1 MMMRLLSNSLCL
13 GLLTTLTGVVAIL
26 QPSQAAQEQPSLLLV
41 DTSLPLAKDTDLLI
55 VDTNLAVPAA
65 DLAATGTDISDIEV
79 LDLSAQASDNLPSNL
94 LNSNTLP
101 VAEPI
106 AIPSLLTQASDDLPS
121 DLLDSN
127 TLIVEEDPGEAEGF
141 IDGTIIRSVPSNLPP
156 LIQDELGD
164 ELSLEIFA
172 AGESFLP
179 ADGRSTLT
187 LKGAVLDGN
196 GNPVRKDV
204 LVTLTSSAGSF
215 IGADYDIDRSG
226 FQVLARRGEFEV
238 ELRSSLDAQRVT
250 IRASASAREALGLVD
265 DEDTS
270 RKPAA
275 DLDGYTQV
283 NFTTPYR
290 PSLVAGVVDFR
301 FGPGATNLWGR
312 YSEFLE
318 PGELGEYEA
327 DLSAGLFATGTIG
340 DWLLTAAY
348 NSDRA
353 LNERCND
360 NRLYRDVQNCEQ
372 TYPTYGDSS
381 STDFLTPSID
391 SFYVRFEQ
399 DSEIVGYEPNFFMWG
414 DYDTDEFSRFSQ
426 EFSAVN
432 RQLHGFKGNYTFGNG
447 LQLTAL
453 YANNVRALQRDTI
466 VPDGTSGYYFLSRRL
481 VLAGSEDLFFE
492 VEELNRPG
500 TVIERVRLQRGADY
514 TIDYDRGAILFNS
527 PVSAV
532 DANPFGPALV
542 RRIVA
547 TYQVDGDDD
556 DGDLFGGRLQ
566 YNFDTSL
573 ESPSWIGASAILED
587 QGAQEFSLIGV
598 DALVQ
603 LGDAG
608 QLVAELA
615 HSNLDNPTVNEDGT
629 AFRVEATANITDDL
643 AGTAYFRD
651 ADSGFRNEATTSFRP
666 GQTRWG
672 AQLGY
677 NLSSDTQL
685 QLQFDREENRG
696 NEDLIP
702 TATEQLL
709 NPGLVRSDGA
719 TVNNSIT
726 TFRAGI
732 QQQFGDITG
741 NLDFVTRD
749 RNDRVTGDDIDSKQ
763 ISAGLTWPL
772 AERLTFR
779 AQSDIA
785 LNNEDDAYP
794 GQTVVGLDWE
804 VLPEITLRFAQRFFH
819 DDDAT
824 PDALTTIDALVNYDL
839 TDNTQL
845 TGRYSILGANNGMS
859 GQGALG
865 LNHRINLGP
874 GFHADFGFQRIFGS
888 GISSITG
895 GNQVVQPYAVGQ
907 SAASL
912 GLVSGTTYTLGLEY
926 TDNSA
931 FQASARFEHRD
942 SEDGDNTVVTAS
954 AAGKLSPALT
964 TLARVEHANFSNQT
978 ITDRLN
984 SSTSA
989 RLGLAYRNPH
999 SDKFNGLLSY
1009 EYAINPSSTPN
1020 SLLVGAG
1027 SDEIQE
1033 HTLAMEAIYAPSWR
1047 WEFYGKYALRAT
1059 NADLDSL
1066 GVTSSNAIHLG
1077 QLRATHRFAYRWDVT
1092 GEIRYITQPETNYDE
1107 VGFAIEAGYYLTPEL
1122 RFGVGYS
1129 FGSVNDRSLGGSGYR
1144 SDDGPYLGI
1153 TFKVNELW
1161 DQFGLQQIAPAQQE
1175 ESLVE
1180 ADGSPPTAEPVS
1192 IIPVSETENA
1202 VDKANE
1208 DEVDADDVDSVQETV
1223 VPQTTDGGEE

>member
-1 MMMRLLSNSLCL
+1 MMMRLLSNSICL
-13 GLLTTLTGVVAIL
+13 GLLTTLTGVVALL
-26 QPSQAAQEQPSLLLV
+26 QPAHAAQQQ
-41 DTSLPLAKDTDLLI
+41 TAT
-55 VDTNLAVPAA
+55 A
-65 DLAATGTDISDIEV
+65 DEV
-79 LDLSAQASDNLPSNL
+79 LASEAQG
-94 LNSNTLP
+94 
-101 VAEPI
+101 
-106 AIPSLLTQASDDLPS
+106 LLTQASDDLPS

-127 TLIVEEDPGEAEGF
+127 TLPVEEDPGEAEGF
-141 IDGTIIRSVPSNLPP
+141 IDGTIIRQVPSGLPP

-164 ELSLEIFA
+164 ELTLEIFP
-172 AGESFLP
+172 AGESFIP

-187 LKGAVLDGN
+187 LQGSVLDESGR
-196 GNPVRKDV
+196 PVREDV
-204 LVTLTSSAGSF
+204 VVTLTAAAGTF

-226 FQVLARRGEFEV
+226 FQVLARQGEFTV
-238 ELRSSLDAQRVT
+238 ELRSSLDAQTVA

-265 DEDTS
+265 DDETAQ
-270 RKPAA
+270 KPAA

-301 FGPGATNLWGR
+301 FGPGATDFWGR
-312 YSEFLE
+312 YADFLE

-327 DLSAGLFATGTIG
+327 DLDAGIFATGTIG
-340 DWLLTAAY
+340 SWLLTAAF

-360 NRLYRDVQNCEQ
+360 NRLYRDVQSCEQ

-381 STDFLTPSID
+381 TTDFLTPSID
-391 SFYVRFEQ
+391 SFYVRFER
-399 DSEIVGYEPNFFMWG
+399 DSQIVGYEPDFFMWG
-414 DYDTDEFSRFSQ
+414 DYDTAEFSRFSQ
-426 EFSAVN
+426 EFSALN

-453 YANNVRALQRDTI
+453 YANNLRALQRDTI

-481 VLAGSEDLFFE
+481 ILAGSEDIFFE
-492 VEELNRPG
+492 IEELNRPG
-500 TVIERVRLQRGADY
+500 TVIERVRLVRGVDY
-514 TIDYDRGAILFNS
+514 SIDYDRGAILFNS

-547 TYQVDGDDD
+547 TYQIDGDDD

-573 ESPSWIGASAILED
+573 ESPSWIGASAVFED
-587 QGAQEFSLIGV
+587 QGAQDFSLIGV

-608 QLVAELA
+608 QLVAEIA
-615 HSNLDNPTVNEDGT
+615 RSSLDNPTVDEDGT
-629 AFRVEATANITDDL
+629 AVRVEATGSITPDL

-651 ADSGFRNEATTSFRP
+651 ADSGFRNTATTSFRA

-672 AQLGY
+672 GQLGY
-677 NLSSDTQL
+677 NLSRDTQL
-685 QLQFDREENRG
+685 QVQFDREENRG

-709 NPGLVRSDGA
+709 NPGLVRTDGA

-726 TFRAGI
+726 TLRAGI
-732 QQQFGDITG
+732 QQQFGAITG
-741 NLDFVTRD
+741 NLDWVYRD
-749 RNDRVTGDDIDSKQ
+749 RNDRVTGADVESNQ

-772 AERLTFR
+772 AEKWTFR
-779 AQSDIA
+779 AQSDIT
-785 LNNEDDAYP
+785 LGDEDDAYP
-794 GQTVVGLDWE
+794 GQSVVGLDWD
-804 VLPEITLRFAQRFFH
+804 VLPEVTLRFAQRFFH
-819 DDDAT
+819 DDDVT
-824 PDALTTIDALVNYDL
+824 PDALTTVDALVNYDL
-839 TDNTQL
+839 TDNTHL
-845 TGRYSILGANNGMS
+845 TGRYSILGANNGMT

-865 LNHRINLGP
+865 LNHRLNLGP
-874 GFHADFGFQRIFGS
+874 GLHADFGFQRIFGDS
-888 GISSITG
+888 LSSITG
-895 GNQVVQPYAVGQ
+895 GNQVIQPYAVGQ

-912 GLVSGTTYTLGLEY
+912 GLVSGTTYTVGLEY
-926 TDNSA
+926 TDNPD

-942 SEDGDNTVVTAS
+942 SEDGNNTVVTAS
-954 AAGKLSPALT
+954 AAGKLSSALT
-964 TLARVEHANFSNQT
+964 TLARIEHANFANQT

-1027 SDEIQE
+1027 SDSIQE
-1033 HTLAMEAIYAPSWR
+1033 HTLAMEGIYAPSWR

-1066 GVTSSNAIHLG
+1066 GVTSTNTIHLG

-1092 GEIRYITQPETNYDE
+1092 GSVRYITQPETNFDE
-1107 VGFAIEAGYYLTPEL
+1107 VGFALEAGYYLTPDL
-1122 RFGVGYS
+1122 RLGVGYS

-1144 SDDGPYLGI
+1144 SDDGPYIGV

-1161 DQFGLQQIAPAQQE
+1161 DQFGLQQVAPPQQE
-1175 ESLVE
+1175 ESLIEADDSPPIEEPVGVVPAATANETEHEADVEGVE
-1180 ADGSPPTAEPVS
+1180 ADQA
-1192 IIPVSETENA
+1192 
-1202 VDKANE
+1202 
-1208 DEVDADDVDSVQETV
+1208 ADN
-1223 VPQTTDGGEE
+1223 PQLTDGGEE